1 MDSDHNKSYQEEN
14 SDLQKPIINIEKL
27 LYQSEC
33 TSSNFNKIPPIIGC
47 LMADQYG
54 NTLMVFEYISKNK
67 NNYGPI
73 KSYLSEDEKSFLE
86 IDLISMYFSSF
97 KTFAGQTNIQNL
109 SNLEIHGSNIKIQI
123 FFLFDKYMIIIFLN
137 SNTELNLKDKT
148 SIVQYFEDKITK
160 YEFELKYFNAS
171 KSRKVLSILE
181 NKGKVWLKRINKR
194 YLETYKDSYLKKH
207 EIIDE
212 LTREIDP
219 IIEKVLYEYLEYIQ
233 DDIVNNVSKE
243 IKNKIQDMLF
253 GFNPNSY

>member
-1 MDSDHNKSYQEEN
+1 
-14 SDLQKPIINIEKL
+14 
-27 LYQSEC
+27 
-33 TSSNFNKIPPIIGC
+33 
-47 LMADQYG
+47 
-54 NTLMVFEYISKNK
+54 
-67 NNYGPI
+67 
-73 KSYLSEDEKSFLE
+73 
-86 IDLISMYFSSF
+86 MYFSSF

-181 NKGKVWLKRINKR
+181 NKGKAWLKRINKR

-219 IIEKVLYEYLEYIQ
+219 IIEEVLYEYLEYIQ